1 MMGLAPNGLGFSG
14 GAPISREGGQ
24 AESRCQNRHDLVG
37 AKRRP
42 LQARVGR
49 HIRVS
54 PIRKR

>member
-1 MMGLAPNGLGFSG
+1 MGLAPNGLGFSG